1 MTKIAIF
8 DFGTGNLFNLHQSL
22 LRNGAHSVDIIR
34 TLEELEK
41 YDGLVLP
48 GVGNFDNAISSIQR
62 DAVSLN
68 MAVDNGMPILGICL
82 GLEMLFNK
90 SEEGILDGLKLLEG
104 DVLMLPKKKV
114 KVPHIGWNNL
124 RIVKRESSLL
134 KGIPQDSWVYFVHSY
149 HIEPEDKNLI
159 AAIADYGSILPVVIE
174 RSNLFGTQ
182 FHPEKSGKIGA
193 QIVKNF
199 IKICEKTNEG
209 TSGNRHNEW

>member
-8 DFGTGNLFNLHQSL
+8 DFGAGNLFNLHQSL
-22 LRNGAHSVDIIR
+22 LRNGAHTVDIIR
-34 TLEELEK
+34 TLNELEN

-48 GVGNFDNAISSIQR
+48 GVGNFDSAIGSIQK
-62 DAVSLN
+62 DSIALNAAVES
-68 MAVDNGMPILGICL
+68 GIPILGICL

-90 SEEGILDGLKLLEG
+90 SEEGILDGLKVLDG
-104 DVLMLPKKKV
+104 DVLMLPKTKV

-124 RIVKRESSLL
+124 RIVKTECKLL

-149 HIEPEDKNLI
+149 HIEPQDENLI
-159 AAIADYGSILPVVIE
+159 AAITDYGSKLPVVIE

-193 QIVKNF
+193 QIMKNF
-199 IKICEKTNEG
+199 VNICEKNE
-209 TSGNRHNEW
+209 

>member
-22 LRNGAHSVDIIR
+22 LRNGAHEVDIIR
-34 TLEELEK
+34 NLKELKK

-48 GVGNFDNAISSIQR
+48 GVGNFDSAISSIR
-62 DAVSLN
+62 EDAVSLN
-68 MAVDNGMPILGICL
+68 TAIDTGMPILGICL
-82 GLEMLFNK
+82 GLEMLFYR
-90 SEEGILDGLKLLEG
+90 SEEGFLDGLKVLEG

-124 RIVKRESSLL
+124 RIIKRECNLL

-149 HIEPEDKNLI
+149 HIEPEDESLI
-159 AAIADYGSILPVVIE
+159 AATTDYGSKLPVVIE
-174 RSNLFGTQ
+174 RSNLLGTQ

-193 QIVKNF
+193 QIMKNF
-199 IKICEKTNEG
+199 INICEKNE
-209 TSGNRHNEW
+209 

>member
-8 DFGTGNLFNLHQSL
+8 DFGTGNLFNLRQAL
-22 LRNGAHSVDIIR
+22 LRNGAHSIDIIR

-124 RIVKRESSLL
+124 RIVKRESNLL

-159 AAIADYGSILPVVIE
+159 SAIADYGSILPVVIE

-199 IKICEKTNEG
+199 IKICEKNE
-209 TSGNRHNEW
+209 

>member
-48 GVGNFDNAISSIQR
+48 GVGNFDNAISSIRR

-124 RIVKRESSLL
+124 RIVKRESNLL

-199 IKICEKTNEG
+199 IKICEKNE
-209 TSGNRHNEW
+209 

>member
-8 DFGTGNLFNLHQSL
+8 DFGAGNLFNLHQSL

-34 TLEELEK
+34 TLKELEK

-48 GVGNFDNAISSIQR
+48 GVGNFDNAISSIRR
-62 DAVSLN
+62 DAESLN

-90 SEEGILDGLKLLEG
+90 SEEGVLEGLKLIEG
-104 DVLMLPKKKV
+104 DVMMLSKKKV

-124 RIVKRESSLL
+124 RIVKRESKLL

-159 AAIADYGSILPVVIE
+159 AAIADYGSMLPVVIE

-199 IKICEKTNEG
+199 IKICEKSE
-209 TSGNRHNEW
+209 

>member
-8 DFGTGNLFNLHQSL
+8 DFGTGNLFNLRQSL
-22 LRNGAHSVDIIR
+22 FRNGAHTVDIIR

-124 RIVKRESSLL
+124 RIVKRESNLL

-193 QIVKNF
+193 HIVKNF
-199 IKICEKTNEG
+199 IKICEKNE
-209 TSGNRHNEW
+209 

>member
-8 DFGTGNLFNLHQSL
+8 DFGAGNLFNLHQSL

-104 DVLMLPKKKV
+104 DVMMLPKKKV

-124 RIVKRESSLL
+124 RIVKRESNLL

-199 IKICEKTNEG
+199 IKICEKNE
-209 TSGNRHNEW
+209 

>member
-8 DFGTGNLFNLHQSL
+8 DFGAGNLFNLHQSL
-22 LRNGAHSVDIIR
+22 LRNGAHTVDIIR

-62 DAVSLN
+62 DALSLN
-68 MAVDNGMPILGICL
+68 MAVENGMPTLGICL

-124 RIVKRESSLL
+124 RIVKRESNLL

-199 IKICEKTNEG
+199 IKICEKNE
-209 TSGNRHNEW
+209 

>member
-1 MTKIAIF
+1 MAKIAIF

-22 LRNGAHSVDIIR
+22 LRNGANSVDIIR

-124 RIVKRESSLL
+124 RIVKRESNLL

-199 IKICEKTNEG
+199 IKICEKNE
-209 TSGNRHNEW
+209 

>member
-1 MTKIAIF
+1 MSNIAIF

-90 SEEGILDGLKLLEG
+90 SEEGILDGLKILEG

-114 KVPHIGWNNL
+114 KVPQIGWNNL
-124 RIVKRESSLL
+124 RIVKRESNLL

-182 FHPEKSGKIGA
+182 FHPEKSGKVGA

-199 IKICEKTNEG
+199 IKICEKNE
-209 TSGNRHNEW
+209 

>member
-8 DFGTGNLFNLHQSL
+8 DFGAGNLFNLHQSL
-22 LRNGAHSVDIIR
+22 LRNGAHTVDIIR
-34 TLEELEK
+34 ALKKLES

-48 GVGNFDNAISSIQR
+48 GVGNFDTAIGSIKK

-68 MAVDNGMPILGICL
+68 TAVDSGTPILGICL

-90 SEEGILDGLKLLEG
+90 SEEGILDGLKLLQG

-124 RIVKRESSLL
+124 RIIKRESNLL
-134 KGIPQDSWVYFVHSY
+134 KGVPQDSWVYFVHSY
-149 HIEPEDKNLI
+149 HIEPEDQNLI
-159 AAIADYGSILPVVIE
+159 AAITDYGSTLPVVIE
-174 RSNLFGTQ
+174 RFNLFGTQ

-193 QIVKNF
+193 QIMKNF
-199 IKICEKTNEG
+199 IKICEKNE
-209 TSGNRHNEW
+209 

>member
-8 DFGTGNLFNLHQSL
+8 DFGTGNLFNLRQAL

-124 RIVKRESSLL
+124 RIVKRESNLL

-199 IKICEKTNEG
+199 IKICEKNE
-209 TSGNRHNEW
+209 

>member
-8 DFGTGNLFNLHQSL
+8 DFGAGNLFNLHQSL

-90 SEEGILDGLKLLEG
+90 SEEGILDGLKILEG
-104 DVLMLPKKKV
+104 DVLMLPKQKV
-114 KVPHIGWNNL
+114 KVPQIGWNNL
-124 RIVKRESSLL
+124 RIVKRESNLL

-182 FHPEKSGKIGA
+182 FHPEKSGKVGA

-199 IKICEKTNEG
+199 IKICEKNE
-209 TSGNRHNEW
+209 

>member
-8 DFGTGNLFNLHQSL
+8 DFGAGNLFNLHQSL
-22 LRNGAHSVDIIR
+22 LRNGAHTVDIIR
-34 TLEELEK
+34 ALKKLEN

-48 GVGNFDNAISSIQR
+48 GVGNFDTAISSIKK
-62 DAVSLN
+62 DVLALST
-68 MAVDNGMPILGICL
+68 AVDSGVPMLGICL

-90 SEEGILDGLKLLEG
+90 SEEGILDGLKLLAG

-124 RIVKRESSLL
+124 RIVKRESNLL
-134 KGIPQDSWVYFVHSY
+134 KGVPQDSWVYFVHSY
-149 HIEPEDKNLI
+149 RVEPVDQNLI
-159 AAIADYGSILPVVIE
+159 AAITDYGSKLPVVIE

-193 QIVKNF
+193 QIMKNF
-199 IKICEKTNEG
+199 IKICEKNE
-209 TSGNRHNEW
+209 